1 MRRPVLSLPA
11 LRPAP
16 ALGLLLTFAL
26 AGCGGDTPKP
36 ARLIDAP
43 QEAVS
48 RIGEVTV
55 RANVLPTEGLSA
67 ASAAQYGIARDA
79 DTVMLL
85 VSVRSGPDGQ
95 DTALPATIDATA
107 ANLHGQRTTL
117 AMREIRSG
125 DYIDYV
131 GTTTVSPPDTLRFD
145 LKIVRAG
152 GASSTMTFSRDF
164 AAR

>member
-1 MRRPVLSLPA
+1 MRRIALSLPIFA
-11 LRPAP
+11 L
-16 ALGLLLTFAL
+16 LVLAL
-26 AGCGGDTPKP
+26 AGCGGDAPKP
-36 ARLIDAP
+36 ARRIDVP

-48 RIGEVTV
+48 RIGEVTI
-55 RANVLPTEGLSA
+55 RANVIATEGLSA
-67 ASAAQYGIARDA
+67 AAAAQYGIARDA

-85 VSVRSGPDGQ
+85 VSVRSGPEGQ
-95 DTALPATIDATA
+95 DTALPATIEATV
-107 ANLHGQRTTL
+107 ANLHGQRATL

-145 LKIVRAG
+145 LEIVRAG
-152 GASSTMTFSRDF
+152 GARSTMTFSREF